1 MDSLFFTIAPY
12 ILQYYS
18 TGNTVATP
26 HLNTKILTNSLSA
39 VPWKELAM
47 LIHYL
52 MFRFI

>member
-1 MDSLFFTIAPY
+1 MDSLFFTTTPY

-18 TGNTVATP
+18 TGDTVATP
-26 HLNTKILTNSLSA
+26 PLNTKILTNSLSA
-39 VPWKELAM
+39 VPWKGLAM